1 MTEVERGLD
10 IIEANIS
17 DLYDSINNLQKIQ
30 EDRFTTIEG
39 GHVVTR
45 GSLKDIA
52 VALEKFEA
60 KYDENVKEAKEKG
73 ELSLNNSLRF
83 FTDFA
88 VKKRPHAGQ
97 FEPVGMVAVR
107 CLDDG
112 SAEHS
117 LPRPTER
124 QLRLRRSHRPER
136 LFPDGA

>member
-1 MTEVERGLD
+1 MQQIKVQIVGPKASQARGTGLPD
-10 IIEANIS
+10 SRCCANAFNAS
-17 DLYDSINNLQKIQ
+17 
-30 EDRFTTIEG
+30 
-39 GHVVTR
+39 
-45 GSLKDIA
+45 
-52 VALEKFEA
+52 
-60 KYDENVKEAKEKG
+60 NVP
-73 ELSLNNSLRF
+73 LMLLRF

-88 VKKRPHAGQ
+88 VKKWPHAGQ
-97 FEPVGMVAVR
+97 FEPAGMVAVR